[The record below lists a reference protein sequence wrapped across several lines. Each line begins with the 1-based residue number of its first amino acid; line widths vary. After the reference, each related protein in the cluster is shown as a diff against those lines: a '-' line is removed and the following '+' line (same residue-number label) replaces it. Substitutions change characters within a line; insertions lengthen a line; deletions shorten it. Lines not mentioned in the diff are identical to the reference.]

1 MLGHD
6 FAETR
11 LDGTTDLA
19 LRHVDP
25 ITRLPSYSPYVSI
38 KGVLGHEWNE
48 DIDNSHRPAGL
59 IRLSRTRVDSV
70 QYLMDHGGTFDAGSA
85 WFVFE

>member
-1 MLGHD
+1 M
-6 FAETR
+6 
-11 LDGTTDLA
+11 
-19 LRHVDP
+19 
-25 ITRLPSYSPYVSI
+25 
-38 KGVLGHEWNE
+38 LGHEWNE

-85 WFVFE
+85 WFVLE